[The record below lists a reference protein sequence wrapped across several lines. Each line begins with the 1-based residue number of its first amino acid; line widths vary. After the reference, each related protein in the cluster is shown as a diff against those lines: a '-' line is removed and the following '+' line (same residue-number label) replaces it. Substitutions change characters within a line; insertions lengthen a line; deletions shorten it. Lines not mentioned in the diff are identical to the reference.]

1 MTIKTE
7 HFKVVPLPF
16 FCFAL
21 LIKWYFVPLD
31 FLPLFPLPCSFC
43 WWKKCKHFLPE
54 LFRTSK
60 DSPLQRV
67 FKCVFKCFF
76 QSIKA

>member
-21 LIKWYFVPLD
+21 PCLLCLLVCFVLFVGGKNVNIFFQNFFVPQKIHRFKG
-31 FLPLFPLPCSFC
+31 FLN
-43 WWKKCKHFLPE
+43 
-54 LFRTSK
+54 
-60 DSPLQRV
+60 V
-67 FKCVFKCFF
+67 FSGVFF
-76 QSIKA
+76 QSLKA